1 MLLHYYVI
9 RVLCCYVIML
19 LQCYVIRALCC
30 YVIMLLQCYVI
41 TLSGFYT
48 IAILQQSSFYIHTD
62 YQYITI
68 FIKQRI
74 QLYYNN
80 LHTIIWYRLICNI
93 CKSGCHSSIQH
104 KTFNIEYLNYRPI
117 TKYQALHSHDI
128 QLCIQVCHK
137 QTDIY
142 IFHQVNMTLFYS
154 YKWAWSHNPL

>member
-1 MLLHYYVI
+1 MIPFYGLVFLHHTIKVVRTLYWHNTMSWHYYNI
-9 RVLCCYVIML
+9 EVLCYCIIML
-19 LQCYVIRALCC
+19 LGYYVVMLLCC

-41 TLSGFYT
+41 TLSGYYT

-93 CKSGCHSSIQH
+93 CKSGCHSTILH
-104 KTFNIEYLNYRPI
+104 KTFNIEYLNFG
-117 TKYQALHSHDI
+117 K
-128 QLCIQVCHK
+128 
-137 QTDIY
+137 
-142 IFHQVNMTLFYS
+142 
-154 YKWAWSHNPL
+154 

>member
-1 MLLHYYVI
+1 MLLGYYV
-9 RVLCCYVIML
+9 VML
-19 LQCYVIRALCC
+19 LCYCNVMLLGH

-80 LHTIIWYRLICNI
+80 LHTII
-93 CKSGCHSSIQH
+93 
-104 KTFNIEYLNYRPI
+104 
-117 TKYQALHSHDI
+117 
-128 QLCIQVCHK
+128 
-137 QTDIY
+137 
-142 IFHQVNMTLFYS
+142 
-154 YKWAWSHNPL
+154 